1 MSDNFIVF
9 YISMDQVLTCSV
21 RLITNLQC
29 YYVNTLPEAA
39 PAATDWGGGRLKGIM
54 TTYGPH
60 PLVGTHFNTA
70 A

>member
-39 PAATDWGGGRLKGIM
+39 PAATDWGGGE
-54 TTYGPH
+54 T
-60 PLVGTHFNTA
+60 
-70 A
+70 